1 MGLTRVLERLRPA
14 GTGRRGDALS
24 AVPAERSGWF
34 GAAVRR
40 SSRYTLPGA
49 WVALLFACFSFTPSL
64 LPRPAFFQAA
74 ITGIDAAIG
83 YGLGVLGAWIWREFA
98 DRDPREPTPR
108 SWLIFA
114 GVAVLA
120 LLISL
125 IIGQWWQRQAH
136 ELVATTPQ
144 SPFAA
149 LVIPIGAGL
158 LFVLLVAAGRAVRAG
173 YRRLSGWLAA
183 HMGARAA
190 RATAL
195 VLLVVLSV
203 LVLNGVLWNS
213 LITAIDESLAVADT
227 GTPEGVAQPSNGT
240 RSGGP
245 GSLAGWENLGREGRV
260 FVGRGAN
267 GADISRF
274 TGRPAEDPIRIYAG
288 TDSAE
293 DVEDRADLAVRDL
306 ERAGGFD
313 RSALLLVTTTGT
325 GWVEP
330 SSVGSLEYLMD
341 GDIATISMQYSHLPS
356 WLSFLVDQAR
366 AREAG
371 RQLFDSVYERWI
383 TLPEGQ
389 RPKLYVFGESLGSFG
404 GETAFSGEFDLR
416 NRTSGVLFVGPP
428 NFNPL
433 YRSFVENRDPG
444 SPEVQPV
451 YRQGRTIRFTDRPRS
466 GIDVGGQA
474 WSPTRVLYLQHPSD
488 PITWWSP
495 NLILNRPDW
504 LEEPRGSDVLG
515 ATRWIPFVTFWQVSA
530 DLALGF
536 STEPG
541 HGHNYSGEH
550 VDGWAAVVQPTGW
563 SREKADQLRAIVRS
577 GRFDQ
582 PFHPSP
588 GSR

>member
-1 MGLTRVLERLRPA
+1 MKAGLSRERF
-14 GTGRRGDALS
+14 
-24 AVPAERSGWF
+24 V
-34 GAAVRR
+34 AAVRR
-40 SSRYTLPGA
+40 RSSYCLPGA
-49 WVALLFACFSFTPSL
+49 WVALLFACLSFTPSL
-64 LPRPAFFQAA
+64 LPRPALFQGA

-98 DRDPREPTPR
+98 DRGPPEPARR

-114 GVAVLA
+114 VVAVLS
-120 LLISL
+120 LLVSL
-125 IIGQWWQRQAH
+125 VVGQRWQRQAH
-136 ELVATTPQ
+136 ELVATAPQ
-144 SPFAA
+144 NPFAA
-149 LVIPIGAGL
+149 LLIPVVAGS
-158 LFVLLVAAGRAVRAG
+158 LFVLLVAAGRAIRTG
-173 YRRLSGWLAA
+173 YRRLSGLLARY
-183 HMGARAA
+183 MGARAA

-203 LVLNGVLWNS
+203 LVLNGILWNS
-213 LITAIDESLAVADT
+213 VISAVDGSLAVADT
-227 GTPEGVAQPSNGT
+227 GTPDDVAVPANGT

-245 GSLAGWENLGREGRV
+245 GSLVGWETLGREGRV
-260 FVGRGAN
+260 FVGRGPNAEE
-267 GADISRF
+267 ISRF
-274 TGRPAEDPIRIYAG
+274 TGRLAQDPIRIYAG
-288 TDSAE
+288 TDSAD
-293 DVEDRADLAVRDL
+293 DVEERADLAVRDL

-313 RSALLLVTTTGT
+313 RSALLVVTTTGT

-341 GDIATISMQYSHLPS
+341 GDVATISMQYSHLPS
-356 WLSFLVDQAR
+356 WLSFLVDQKPAR
-366 AREAG
+366 AAG
-371 RQLFDSVYERWI
+371 RQLFDSVYERWVE
-383 TLPEGQ
+383 LPADQ

-416 NRTSGVLFVGPP
+416 NRTSGALFVGPP

-433 YRSFVENRDPG
+433 YRSFVEDRDPG

-451 YRQGRTIRFTDRPRS
+451 YRHGRTIRFTDRARND
-466 GIDVGGQA
+466 IEVGGQT
-474 WSPTRVLYLQHPSD
+474 WGPTRVLYLQHPSD

-495 NLILNRPDW
+495 NLILHRPDW

-550 VDGWAAVVQPTGW
+550 VDAWAEIVQPTGW
-563 SREKADQLRAIVRS
+563 SVQKSDRLRQIERS

-582 PFHPSP
+582 PFTPSP
-588 GSR
+588 TS